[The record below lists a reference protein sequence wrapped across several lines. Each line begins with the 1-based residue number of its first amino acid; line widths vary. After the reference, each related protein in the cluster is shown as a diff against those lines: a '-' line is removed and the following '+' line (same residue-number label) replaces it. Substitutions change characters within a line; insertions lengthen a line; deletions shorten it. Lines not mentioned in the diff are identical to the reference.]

1 MLRIVTMIL
10 FLVAAAHHLISQTAE
25 GGFMSPHGQNGEQT
39 LVEKGL
45 QEHRTRITGE
55 LIPSVKQDVKLYG
68 NQREILLDLLE
79 IQNKIAD
86 VIQRVHKE
94 F

>member
-1 MLRIVTMIL
+1 MIL
-10 FLVAAAHHLISQTAE
+10 FLVAAAHQLISHTAGE
-25 GGFMSPHGQNGEQT
+25 SGFVSPEVKQT

-94 F
+94 FWVRLASTN